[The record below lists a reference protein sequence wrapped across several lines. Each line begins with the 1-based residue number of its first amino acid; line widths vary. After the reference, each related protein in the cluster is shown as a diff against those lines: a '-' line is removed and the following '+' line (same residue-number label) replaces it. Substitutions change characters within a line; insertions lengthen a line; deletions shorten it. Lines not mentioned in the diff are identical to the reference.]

1 MKRRILTVFIVIFL
15 FSLIGCESK
24 KASTERNDASK
35 INVVVTFNPLRELA
49 EYIGG
54 EKINITTIIPD
65 GTEAHDFELKA
76 RDLANIKNSN
86 IFVYNGFDM
95 ESWVDKILHSMD
107 EKTIVVEASKGV
119 NPIMA
124 VESEDHDHDEEE
136 AHDHGEYDP
145 HTWLGL
151 TTAIVQAENIKQ
163 ALIKVDGTNKEY
175 YEENFQKFKKE
186 ADALLSEYREKFD
199 SLKNKSFVT
208 SHAAFGYFCRDF
220 GLNQNSVEGVFSE
233 GEPTPKKMAEL
244 IDYCKK
250 NNIRAIFVEENISTK
265 VSETLAKEV
274 GAEVKVI
281 HTLESK
287 GEKNYIDSMK
297 GNLEIVY
304 ENLK

>member
-1 MKRRILTVFIVIFL
+1 MKKRILTGFIIIFL
-15 FSLIGCESK
+15 FSLMGCESK
-24 KASTERNDASK
+24 KVSTEKNDSSK

-54 EKINITTIIPD
+54 EKINISTIIPD

-76 RDLANIKNSN
+76 KDLANIKNSN
-86 IFVYNGFDM
+86 IFIYNGFDM
-95 ESWVDKILHSMD
+95 ENWVDKILDTMD
-107 EKTIVVEASKGV
+107 GKTIVVEASKGAE
-119 NPIMA
+119 PIMV
-124 VESEDHDHDEEE
+124 VESEHHEDEDDHN
-136 AHDHGEYDP
+136 HGQYDP
-145 HTWLGL
+145 HTWLGV
-151 TTAIVQAENIKQ
+151 TTALVQANNIKD
-163 ALIKVDGTNKEY
+163 ALIKADSANKEY
-175 YEENFQKFKKE
+175 YEENFQKFKKD

-220 GLNQNSVEGVFSE
+220 GLKQNSVEGVFAE

-287 GEKNYIDSMK
+287 GDKNYIESMRE
-297 GNLEIVY
+297 NLEIVY